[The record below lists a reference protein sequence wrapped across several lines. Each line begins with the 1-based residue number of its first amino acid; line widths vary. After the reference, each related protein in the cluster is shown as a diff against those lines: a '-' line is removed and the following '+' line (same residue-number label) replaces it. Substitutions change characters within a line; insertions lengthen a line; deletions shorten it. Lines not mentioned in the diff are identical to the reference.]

1 MPRPPILAY
10 AEPELISSVIDNTSV
25 HSNIDKL
32 LLENKMLRG
41 NEEFYNNSLE
51 TDYGKPY
58 KYKLTSPVDEYR
70 TSVPLNMRHYADIME
85 RANISKTFEEANIES
100 PFSAAQYFESLPGVK
115 VEDLQNS
122 LLSKMK
128 RGDAPGGIV
137 GYYEPL
143 KMAED
148 VKGKDALHQEL
159 AGALYTGAR
168 DVSAAPDTIR
178 LYDNWKTYT
187 SLLHEPLHGI
197 RYPFQGKTIKLG
209 HAKKP
214 PVDQESFNRYE
225 EKMMKNLFD
234 FHGYPASKNEIINL
248 IARDDKLKQQEL
260 GYRDESPKRETYV
273 TDMLDRLLKG
283 APVKKQE
290 GGPAERAPLLG
301 YMNPAIQDETAYD
314 SMDRLMFENE
324 LEQQPQHSMRT
335 YQQGY
340 DPAREWGEGMMPI
353 GGALK
358 LLKGSKEW
366 PDLLKAMAQSSL
378 RDKRKMEVMNH
389 ARNIFGKKMDAGG
402 ADEATRQYLES
413 KWMERVIQ

>member
-1 MPRPPILAY
+1 
-10 AEPELISSVIDNTSV
+10 
-25 HSNIDKL
+25 
-32 LLENKMLRG
+32 
-41 NEEFYNNSLE
+41 
-51 TDYGKPY
+51 
-58 KYKLTSPVDEYR
+58 
-70 TSVPLNMRHYADIME
+70 MRHYADIME

-353 GGALK
+353 GGALR
-358 LLKGSKEW
+358 LLKGSDKYLDMLKSVSKTAAREKKNIEAISDAHKNIARAGERGQMKGTPKEFL
-366 PDLLKAMAQSSL
+366 DYH
-378 RDKRKMEVMNH
+378 KRKVSESDK
-389 ARNIFGKKMDAGG
+389 NIKDYAI
-402 ADEATRQYLES
+402 T
-413 KWMERVIQ
+413 KWIQRLLQ